1 MIKHSLNP
9 KPAKRSKTITLQPS
23 PGGMIQ
29 VPAAQRVFRTT
40 GSKRPTDKNLIAVLL
55 GSVNGTQQ
63 NVTLTTV
70 TFPCTIVGIRWM
82 INVEQAAGTGLAANA
97 WCINVLRDGGTQK
110 NMSFSNGSTFF
121 APESDCLV
129 FAISSIDN
137 NTETKTFEGSTK
149 TMRKMMG
156 GDKLIFSAL
165 GVATETSTFRGVIQF
180 FCKT

>member
-1 MIKHSLNP
+1 MKRTFPKQSGRHKAKFRSVIRMNP
-9 KPAKRSKTITLQPS
+9 QLMNMP
-23 PGGMIQ
+23 
-29 VPAAQRVFRTT
+29 QRIFRTT
-40 GSKRPTDKNLIAVLL
+40 GSKRPTDKNLISVLL
-55 GSVNGTQQ
+55 GSVDGTQQ

-82 INVEQAAGTGLAANA
+82 ITHEQAAGSGVAVCS

-110 NMSFSNGSTFF
+110 NMSLTNGSTFF

-129 FAISSIDN
+129 FAMSSIDN
-137 NTETKTFEGSTK
+137 NVDTKIFEGSTK

-156 GDKLIFSAL
+156 GDKLIFSVL
-165 GVATETSTFRGVIQF
+165 GVATSTSTVRGVVQF